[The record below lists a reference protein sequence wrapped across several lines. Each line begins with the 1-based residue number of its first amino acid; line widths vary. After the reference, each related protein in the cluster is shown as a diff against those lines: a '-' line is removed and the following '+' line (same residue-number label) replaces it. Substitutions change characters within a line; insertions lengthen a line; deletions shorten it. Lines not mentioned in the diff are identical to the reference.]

1 MLLQPEMAYQWSSK
15 WSSSISPPFRPW
27 RGVGGDCVSVCLLQV
42 RKKVQQICGESGP
55 GGGGGGWA
63 LLSPRRA
70 VVSAAEAPLVAVLT
84 GVLYGFSTIGAGDTF
99 VAGMLYGLHADAWSR
114 EAFAFAVGLA
124 TKKVQREGFAGL
136 VP

>member
-1 MLLQPEMAYQWSSK
+1 M
-15 WSSSISPPFRPW
+15 
-27 RGVGGDCVSVCLLQV
+27 VCLLQV
-42 RKKVQQICGESGP
+42 RKKVQRVAES
-55 GGGGGGWA
+55 
-63 LLSPRRA
+63 RA
-70 VVSAAEAPLVAVLT
+70 RAAAGAAGLCCPPSGCRVCCRGSISCSVLT
-84 GVLYGFSTIGAGDTF
+84 GVLCGFSTIGAGDTF

>member
-1 MLLQPEMAYQWSSK
+1 MV
-15 WSSSISPPFRPW
+15 IIHFPPVSALEGGWW
-27 RGVGGDCVSVCLLQV
+27 RLCFCVFAAGEKESATD
-42 RKKVQQICGESGP
+42 CGESGP